1 VVEVDKDVG
10 GPEALAEFV
19 AGDDL
24 TGALEKQCEELQRL
38 LGQGEFGPVPAEL
51 AGFEVELKEAKVN
64 HGLRRRNR
72 QSKPPSA
79 AARTEFSICAEGWQ

>member
-1 VVEVDKDVG
+1 VIEVDKDVG

-24 TGALEKQCEELQRL
+24 TGALEEDGQELQRL

-51 AGFEVELKEAKVN
+51 AGLEIELKEAKVN
-64 HGLRRRNR
+64 DGLRRRNR
-72 QSKPPSA
+72 HSEPSH
-79 AARTEFSICAEGWQ
+79 SCAN